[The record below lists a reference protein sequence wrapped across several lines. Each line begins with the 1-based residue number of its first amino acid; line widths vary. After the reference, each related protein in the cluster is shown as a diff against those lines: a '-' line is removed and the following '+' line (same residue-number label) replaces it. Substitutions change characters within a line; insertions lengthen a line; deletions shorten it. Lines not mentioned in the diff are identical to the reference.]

1 MLKHEKLTF
10 ILTIKDRDSFT
21 LRWLTYANKT
31 NFPFKILIAD
41 GGKSLSLEKILTEND
56 RFLNLNYEYIRYP
69 YDATYTEYY
78 AKTLDALSRVKTPF
92 AAIGQDDD
100 FYFAEELQEAVDFLS
115 VHKEYIA
122 YNGCIDN
129 FIIKPNTNTTY
140 GKDVEFIK
148 NPVAK
153 SIDGKISRDRVW
165 EHFCDYTHTLYSVYR
180 IEVLTKNYKTLCKY
194 NFTNLILHELIL
206 SFLTAAEG
214 TVKRSNNFYL
224 MRQINPKNSSNN
236 AETQKKGDY
245 LDRML
250 IDSWSLEFNQFV
262 NSVAEI
268 IAAKDQIALNEAQ
281 QFVIKGYREYIIP
294 KLRGLKLSNIKGV
307 EKWLGKEKTSL
318 GGQFYNRVKSLSKE
332 SILHQVLRKYF
343 HIYQNLKDAMPRPRP
358 IYPTSLIY
366 KKVQPIREFLT
377 SPKEID
383 CDKQ

>member
-41 GGKSLSLEKILTEND
+41 GGKSLSLEKILTENG
-56 RFLNLNYEYIRYP
+56 RFSNLNYEYIRYP

-100 FYFAEELQEAVDFLS
+100 FYFVEELQEAVDFLS
-115 VHKEYIA
+115 AHKKYIA

-129 FIIKPNTNTTY
+129 FIVKPNTNTAY

-148 NPVAK
+148 NPVMK
-153 SIDGKISRDRVW
+153 SIDGKTSRDRVW
-165 EHFCDYTHTLYSVYR
+165 EHFCNYTHTLYSVYR
-180 IEVLTKNYKTLCKY
+180 IEVLTKNYETLCKY

-236 AETQKKGDY
+236 AETKKKGDY

-268 IAAKDQIALNEAQ
+268 IAAKDQIVLNEAQ
-281 QFVIKGYREYIIP
+281 QFVKKGYREYIIP

-307 EKWLGKEKTSL
+307 EKWLDEEKTSL
-318 GGQFYNRVKSLSKE
+318 GGQFYNRIKSLSKE
-332 SILHQVLRKYF
+332 SILYQVLRKYF
-343 HIYQNLKDAMPRPRP
+343 HIYQNLKDTIPRPRP
-358 IYPTSLIY
+358 IYPTSLIH

-377 SPKEID
+377 SPKGID
-383 CDKQ
+383 CDRQ

>member
-56 RFLNLNYEYIRYP
+56 QFSNLNYEYIRYP

-100 FYFAEELQEAVDFLS
+100 FYFVEELQEAIDFLS

-129 FIIKPNTNTTY
+129 FIVKPNTNTTY
-140 GKDVEFIK
+140 GTDVEFIK

-153 SIDGKISRDRVW
+153 SIDGKTSRDRVW

-180 IEVLTKNYKTLCKY
+180 IEVLTKNYETLCKY

-236 AETQKKGDY
+236 AETKKRGTI
-245 LDRML
+245 L
-250 IDSWSLEFNQFV
+250 IV
-262 NSVAEI
+262 
-268 IAAKDQIALNEAQ
+268 
-281 QFVIKGYREYIIP
+281 
-294 KLRGLKLSNIKGV
+294 
-307 EKWLGKEKTSL
+307 
-318 GGQFYNRVKSLSKE
+318 
-332 SILHQVLRKYF
+332 
-343 HIYQNLKDAMPRPRP
+343 
-358 IYPTSLIY
+358 
-366 KKVQPIREFLT
+366 
-377 SPKEID
+377 
-383 CDKQ
+383 C